1 MQPKQKLLLNDVR
14 NLPVNSQKF
23 IEREESQI
31 PVDEIFFHR
40 YYKRLNASEK
50 QQRFR
55 GSDEAMEDVDDD
67 EFERLLDFYEGEK
80 SYNTLIDDSLDFASN
95 TKQESKNA
103 KKVEETDSDLEDDV
117 GDLNDDEVSLGS
129 LGEDDFEEVV
139 GEDGGMFM
147 DELDDTEEIGS
158 VLTSKK
164 CKTSGKRKKDIYFA
178 KFVSGKKPKKSVKDS
193 TNMFAAAEEFGYLLD
208 ENAGSKFDNIGIN
221 AMANNDKASMKQLQ
235 WESDRDAWI
244 RGKDARTLRK
254 QKNNFKA
261 KKLQNKHKRFLN
273 KR

>member
-147 DELDDTEEIGS
+147 DELDDTE
-158 VLTSKK
+158 
-164 CKTSGKRKKDIYFA
+164 
-178 KFVSGKKPKKSVKDS
+178 GKKPKKSVKDS